1 MNAAEPLE
9 VISMQKR
16 LGLALCAVLF
26 LCATAR
32 AQNPSKDERAIRS
45 VAAHWQN
52 DWNNHNYK
60 ALANLLVPDGDYIND
75 GGAWLRG
82 RAEIVNWYAS
92 EHRQMYLGS
101 HWTNNEVTIR
111 FLQPDI
117 AIVHIT
123 WGIRGDLDQKGLPR
137 KGRPGISTWLLV
149 KLGDGW
155 KIRSAQDTSG
165 Q

>member
-1 MNAAEPLE
+1 MRK
-9 VISMQKR
+9 Q
-16 LGLALCAVLF
+16 LGLALCATML

-32 AQNPSKDERAIRS
+32 AQNPSKDKRAIRAI
-45 VAAHWQN
+45 AAHWQD
-52 DWNNHNYK
+52 DWNHHNYK
-60 ALANLLVPDGDYIND
+60 ALGNLLSADADYITDD
-75 GGAWLRG
+75 GVWLRG
-82 RAEIVNWYAS
+82 RSEFENWHAT
-92 EHRQMYLGS
+92 EHRVMYLGS

-117 AIVHIT
+117 AIVHLT
-123 WGIRGDLDQKGLPR
+123 WAIRGDLDQKGLPR
-137 KGRPGISTWLLV
+137 KGRPGISTWLLL

>member
-1 MNAAEPLE
+1 MVQAGSPE
-9 VISMQKR
+9 VVPMRKQ
-16 LGLALCAVLF
+16 LGLALCAVLL

-32 AQNPSKDERAIRS
+32 AQNPSKDERAIRAI
-45 VAAHWQN
+45 AAHWQD
-52 DWNNHNYK
+52 DWNHHNFK
-60 ALANLLVPDGDYIND
+60 ALANLLSADGDYITD
-75 GGAWLRG
+75 EGVLLEG
-82 RAEIVNWYAS
+82 RAQMENWFAA
-92 EHRQMYLGS
+92 EHRVMYMGS
-101 HWTNNEVTIR
+101 RWTNNEVTIR

-117 AIVHIT
+117 AIVHLT
-123 WGIRGDLDQKGLPR
+123 WAIRGDLDQKGLPR